1 MSDCSTMTAFE
12 LAVGREIWVE
22 RFSLVPIALTA
33 VPFVVVSYVAVPF
46 VAVPYVVV
54 LSFVV
59 PSFVASSSIVRLV
72 VESSFPIDFRTIG
85 LSVVVMSLVA
95 VSSAAWLLRGFLGCT
110 ADGLAVVMNM
120 TMERS
125 TVVEL
130 LDQVGASDA
139 AQLTLYALPLLGFI
153 PEEEL
158 PLRQLLT
165 WCLGREDRFESIR
178 VVTRIPRLGADGH
191 RRGRKVLHLLK
202 VEVQILGDDSKLC
215 HILFLTARMAANKI
229 RYDLLFQPLLF
240 VDTVEDVLKLIELL
254 K

>member
-1 MSDCSTMTAFE
+1 MTTALE
-12 LAVGREIWVE
+12 LAVGGEVRVE
-22 RFSLVPIALTA
+22 RF
-33 VPFVVVSYVAVPF
+33 PF
-46 VAVPYVVV
+46 VAIALIVVSLVAIMFVAV

-59 PSFVASSSIVRLV
+59 SSASVRLVVEFSSIVRLV

-95 VSSAAWLLRGFLGCT
+95 VSSSVWLMSGFLGCT

-165 WCLGREDRFESIR
+165 WCLGREDLFKCVG

-191 RRGRKVLHLLK
+191 RRGREVLHLLK
-202 VEVQILGDDSKLC
+202 VKVQVFGDDCELG
-215 HILFLTARMAANKI
+215 HVLFLTARMTTYKV
-229 RYDLLFQPLLF
+229 RYDLLFQSLLLI
-240 VDTVEDVLKLIELL
+240 DAVEDALELIELL
-254 K
+254 KRWLAHES